1 MTIRKAGKGSG
12 WRWEPC
18 CSYLS
23 RSLAWDKSLVFL
35 GSSFLLWI
43 DISEQTES
51 SGPTPPQHLW
61 THAWEHWGLSVVS
74 GLRAPKGTGRFSYR
88 FLQMLRHCEIPAGT
102 VVCGFIWCDNIVNY
116 QVKGTVIL
124 LIDFQAG
131 VGFVLFVCFGWAIED
146 SFQGLPFFQF
156 VPVHNGVLKGDPRE
170 LTTYVHCLVW
180 SSSKGQLIL
189 RYPGVSIWKAWTRNQ
204 RFSNH
209 FFSSWLS
216 TQKQWEGTGSKI
228 NLQTQAKDIR
238 KTQGVGISSG
248 CWGEQQ
254 RQWTGCELQRINMQP

>member
-1 MTIRKAGKGSG
+1 MDGVGNRVVVT
-12 WRWEPC
+12 
-18 CSYLS
+18 
-23 RSLAWDKSLVFL
+23 SLGHWLGTSHLTFL
-35 GSSFLLWI
+35 CSSFLLWI

-88 FLQMLRHCEIPAGT
+88 FLQMLRHREIPAGT

-124 LIDFQAG
+124 FINFQAG

-180 SSSKGQLIL
+180 SSGKGQLIL
-189 RYPGVSIWKAWTRNQ
+189 RYPGVSIWKAWKRNQ

-209 FFSSWLS
+209 FFPV
-216 TQKQWEGTGSKI
+216 GSVHKS
-228 NLQTQAKDIR
+228 NEREREAKLTYKHKP
-238 KTQGVGISSG
+238 KT
-248 CWGEQQ
+248 
-254 RQWTGCELQRINMQP
+254 